1 MEKDQQVLLWTIIG
15 VVVLLLL
22 GSGTMMGGYG
32 MMGYGMGFGFLF
44 MLLFIG
50 SIIWLIVTLV
60 NAAAKKEETTPL
72 TVLKKR
78 YAAGEISKKQYET
91 MKKELE

>member
-1 MEKDQQVLLWTIIG
+1 MEKDQQILVWVLIG
-15 VVVLLLL
+15 VVALLLL

-32 MMGYGMGFGFLF
+32 MMGYGMGIGFLF

-50 SIIWLIVTLV
+50 VVIWLIVTLV
-60 NAAAKKEETTPL
+60 NAAKKDETTPL

-78 YAAGEISKKQYET
+78 YAAGEISKKQYAT